1 MLGEAGR
8 DSRSARGAKRKT
20 DREHRTF
27 RGGRRGRGSRGGR
40 RGGRSVAEQ
49 PDRYSAA
56 AVDGDETTDATA
68 HGLQD
73 LVLEARRKAA
83 ATTVWAAPET
93 AGWEDAY
100 AAAARGRASTGMH
113 APLAAAVAGLPLAS
127 RLLVD
132 DIEED
137 DGSMGEDFATAVRLV
152 GAADDNSREEEEEL
166 PLETPPEAAPEL
178 PPPAQVEA
186 LSASAEADAAAEE
199 ALDELLA
206 M

>member
-100 AAAARGRASTGMH
+100 AAAARGRAAAGMH

-137 DGSMGEDFATAVRLV
+137 DGSTGEDFATAVRLV
-152 GAADDNSREEEEEL
+152 RAADENSREEEEL

-178 PPPAQVEA
+178 PAAQVEA